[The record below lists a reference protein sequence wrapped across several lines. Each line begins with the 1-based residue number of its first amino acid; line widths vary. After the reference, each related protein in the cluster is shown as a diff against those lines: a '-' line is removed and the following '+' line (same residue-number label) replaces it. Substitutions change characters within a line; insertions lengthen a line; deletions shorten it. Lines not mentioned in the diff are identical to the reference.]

1 MDRRA
6 VPRRRSVPRRDA
18 AGFTLLD
25 VTFALGVIGLI
36 GAIAIPRM
44 HDGVDRSRGLAA
56 ARYLASRMALARAL
70 AISRSANVA
79 LRFDE
84 GSNGI
89 GFAMFVDGNG
99 NGVRSADI
107 AARVDP
113 SVEPPV
119 LLGDIFP
126 GVAIALSADVA
137 PGDAVQVGSSSL
149 LSFTASG
156 TATSGSVYV
165 RGRDGTQWAVRVLG
179 TTART
184 RVLRYSPSTGG
195 WVQAF

>member
-6 VPRRRSVPRRDA
+6 VSRRRSVPRRGA

-36 GAIAIPRM
+36 AAIAIPRM
-44 HDGVDRSRGLAA
+44 HDGVDRSRGLTA

-70 AISRSANVA
+70 AIHRSANV
-79 LRFDE
+79 FEE
-84 GSNGI
+84 GSDGI
-89 GFAMFVDGNG
+89 RFAMVVDGNG

-107 AARVDP
+107 EARVDQAM
-113 SVEPPV
+113 EPPV

-137 PGDAVQVGSSSL
+137 PGDAVQVGSSGL

-184 RVLRYSPSTGG
+184 RVLRYSPATSG
-195 WVQAF
+195 WVQAS